1 MATGVTNTPGTT
13 DSPATKPGP
22 SAAAKRAAPPASWA
36 PAAPEAPAA
45 PDFKKAMAPFFNPPR
60 DPVMVDLPELGYFMI
75 DGTGAPDE
83 GAEYPTTE
91 FQKSFAAL
99 FPVVYTIKFGLKPA
113 GVVVPIMPLEALWF
127 TNADGSFDM
136 NVPADKW
143 GWRVLMAVSDD
154 VTPAVFDG
162 AVAEV
167 RRKKGG
173 SDALDRLR
181 LERWREG
188 RSAQVMHVGPYAE
201 ERPTI
206 ERLHAFIAVQGARPR
221 GAHHEIYLG
230 DPRRADPAKL
240 KTVLRQPVE

>member
-1 MATGVTNTPGTT
+1 MTTAATSRSTTP
-13 DSPATKPGP
+13 DSTAATAGP
-22 SAAAKRAAPPASWA
+22 SAAPGAPASHSV
-36 PAAPEAPAA
+36 PV
-45 PDFKKAMAPFFNPPR
+45 PDFKKAMKPFFNPPR
-60 DPVMVDLPELGYFMI
+60 EPVMVDLPEMGYLMI

-99 FPVVYTIKFGLKPA
+99 FPVIYTIKFGLKPS

-127 TNADGSFDM
+127 TNPDGSFDM

-154 VTPAVFDG
+154 VTPAAFDD
-162 AVAEV
+162 AVAAV
-167 RRKKGG
+167 CRKGRG
-173 SDALDRLR
+173 SEALDRLR

-188 RSAQVMHVGPYAE
+188 RSAQVMHVGPYSE

-206 ERLHAFIAVQGARPR
+206 ERLHAFIAAQGCRPR

-230 DPRRADPAKL
+230 DPRQGDPAKL

>member
-1 MATGVTNTPGTT
+1 MATVATRKAATP
-13 DSPATKPGP
+13 DSATRKAG
-22 SAAAKRAAPPASWA
+22 S
-36 PAAPEAPAA
+36 PAAPAIPAAPAVPAA

-60 DPVMVDLPELGYFMI
+60 DPVMVDLPEIGYLMI

-91 FQKSFAAL
+91 FQRSFAAL
-99 FPVVYTIKFGLKPA
+99 FPVIYTIKFGLKPT

-136 NVPADKW
+136 HVPADKW

-162 AVAEV
+162 AVTEV
-167 RRKKGG
+167 RRKGRG

-188 RSAQVMHVGPYAE
+188 RCAQVMHVGPYSE

-206 ERLHAFIAVQGARPR
+206 ERLHAFIAAQGCRPH
-221 GAHHEIYLG
+221 GAHHEVYLG